1 LLSASLLWVIQQEDT
16 DMRLASSA
24 VYNAVMMLVLRE
36 ADGVFRR
43 QLGLDKRAP
52 DAPITPEELNKNPRW
67 VDQGLCCTFG

>member
-1 LLSASLLWVIQQEDT
+1 
-16 DMRLASSA
+16 MRLASSA

-52 DAPITPEELNKNPRW
+52 DAPISPEELNKNPK
-67 VDQGLCCTFG
+67 